1 MYDFKNAN
9 LTELAKEYQDY
20 MRLSKIKLAGF
31 KSFVD
36 TTEFLMPSNL
46 IGVVGPNGCGKSNI
60 IDAVRWVMG
69 ETSAKMLRGASM
81 TDVIFSGSSTRKQV
95 GQATV
100 ELLFD
105 NTQGK
110 AQGEYAKF
118 NEISV
123 KRLVSRDG
131 QSKYFLNNTR
141 CRRRDIADLF
151 LGTGLG
157 PRSYA
162 IIEQGMIS
170 RIIDAKPEELR
181 VYFEEAAG
189 ISKYKE
195 RRRETATRMKHT
207 RENLERLTDVK
218 DEVEKNIKRLDRQ
231 AKTADK
237 YKVLKKQSRRI
248 NAELLILQREQYK
261 KQLSSVSS
269 VVETLETK
277 MQLAVADLRKTEAE
291 LERLRQ
297 QLIEANEQHNS
308 VQGNFYRIGSD
319 ISSKEQLL
327 AHQKQ
332 QLALNQQS
340 IQKSN
345 DSLANKRHALHD
357 DQMTLNDLVQKND
370 LIKPKIETITQQ
382 QTSIEKNLFQSEQ
395 AMLTWQKEW
404 DEFNKQFH
412 DVQQTAQLENKSIE
426 HLEKQLLQLKNR
438 LESFEAELKTLDSD
452 IYNDEIKSLDDQ
464 IDASQRRINEHQ
476 KSIEAQQ
483 LEISQTRQWIN
494 DNDAILDVKRGEV
507 QTLRGSL
514 SSLQTLQDGV
524 LNQSSDSLNQWL
536 KQQGLDGGDRLTD
549 VIKVGNGAEKAVEVV
564 LNHMLGAYCST
575 SISSHTSSL
584 KNITEDNVALIDTKQ
599 SQHTSITLR
608 KDWVLLASRI
618 QSQYDMTSLIGL
630 VYLCDED
637 QLESR
642 RQSLACY
649 ESLITPNGIWCGLN
663 WMMQAGNDA
672 NNGVIQ
678 REKDISHI
686 KLQLNEIT
694 QSALEIK
701 SKLDADKQQLDN
713 AEKTLTSKQL
723 EATEFQKQLS
733 STQQSLAQKK
743 ERQQQTMKR
752 QQRIENDMSGIQIE
766 AKSLSSDLKEVT
778 LKRNDNLIVIN
789 ELNNKRDVISNKK
802 EALSTE
808 LQKSRDEQREN
819 NNELHRLKIQEQA
832 FASEIRNTKQNL
844 ERMQREE
851 TQLQQRLKDSQLSI
865 VEADQPIIEL
875 EESLQNLLSEK
886 NKQSDV
892 LQQSQTLVSQLDSNQ
907 REQEGLRVERNSIIE
922 QLRSKSETEKLQ
934 SQEIKV
940 RIQTFDEQLQQTDFN
955 IDALLQELPE
965 DANISSHQNNSE
977 DLNRRINQL
986 GQINLAAIEQFEE
999 ESERKK
1005 YLDEQDADLN
1015 KSLLTLEQAIKKID
1029 RETKDRFKELFDQVN
1044 DRMKER
1050 FPKLFGG
1057 GEAHLE
1063 LTENDLLTTGVI
1075 IMARPP
1081 GKRVNSLQLLSGG
1094 EKALTAVALI
1104 FAIFE
1109 LNPSPFCMLDEVDA
1123 PLDDANVGRFCA
1135 MVKEMSKQVQFIFI
1149 SHNKITMELA
1159 DNLNG
1164 VTMHEPGI
1172 SRLVTVNLEAAANL
1186 VETKQ

>member
-1 MYDFKNAN
+1 
-9 LTELAKEYQDY
+9 
-20 MRLSKIKLAGF
+20 MRLSQIKISGF

-36 TTEFLMPSNL
+36 PTKINFSANL
-46 IGVVGPNGCGKSNI
+46 TGIVGPNGCGKSNV

-69 ETSAKMLRGASM
+69 ESSAKHLRGESM
-81 TDVIFSGSSTRKQV
+81 EDVIFSGSSTRKQV

-105 NTQGK
+105 NSQGK

-195 RRRETATRMKHT
+195 RRRETATRIKHT
-207 RENLERLTDVK
+207 RENLERLTDVR

-237 YKVLKKQSRRI
+237 YKILKKQSRRI

-261 KQLSSVSS
+261 TQLVNLND
-269 VVETLETK
+269 VTNALELK
-277 MQLAVADLRKTEAE
+277 MQQATAELRETEAE
-291 LERLRQ
+291 LEQLRQ
-297 QLIEANEQHNS
+297 QLIEANEHHNV
-308 VQGNFYRIGSD
+308 VQGDFYRIGSD

-332 QLALNQQS
+332 QLDANQQA

-345 DSLANKRHALHD
+345 ESLANKRNALHD
-357 DQMTLNDLVQKND
+357 DQVSLKELEQKLALV
-370 LIKPKIETITQQ
+370 KPSIETVTKQQ
-382 QTSIEKNLFQSEQ
+382 VDLDKVLTSSEQ
-395 AMLTWQKEW
+395 AMLSWQKEW
-404 DEFNKQFH
+404 DDFTKQYH
-412 DVQQTAQLENKSIE
+412 DAQQAAQLKNKSIE
-426 HLEKQLLQLKNR
+426 HLEKQLLQLKKR
-438 LESFEAELKTLDSD
+438 LENFEAELKTLDSSA
-452 IYNDEIKSLDDQ
+452 YNDEIKSLELD
-464 IDASQRRINEHQ
+464 IEASQKKINEHQ
-476 KSIEAQQ
+476 QTMQDQQ
-483 LEISQTRQWIN
+483 KIISQTRQWISE
-494 DNDAILDVKRGEV
+494 NDAVLDKKRNEV

-514 SSLQTLQDGV
+514 SSLQTLQDDV
-524 LNQSSDSLNQWL
+524 LNQSSDTLNNWL
-536 KQQGLDGGDRLTD
+536 KHQGLDDAKRLTD

-564 LNHMLGAYCST
+564 LNHLLGAYC
-575 SISSHTSSL
+575 TSSIRSHASSL
-584 KNITEDNVALIDTKQ
+584 SHIKEDNIVLIDTKT
-599 SQHTSITLR
+599 SQHTAITVR

-618 QSQYDMTSLIGL
+618 QSEYDMTSLLGM
-630 VYLCDED
+630 VYLCDEE
-637 QLESR
+637 QLEQR
-642 RQSLACY
+642 RESLACY
-649 ESLITPNGIWCGLN
+649 ESLITPNGLWCGLN
-663 WMMQAGNDA
+663 WMVQAGNGA
-672 NNGVIQ
+672 NDGVIQ
-678 REKDISHI
+678 REKDISQI
-686 KLQLNEIT
+686 KIQLNDIT

-701 SKLDADKQQLDN
+701 SKLDADKQQLEN
-713 AEKTLTSKQL
+713 AEKVLTQKQL
-723 EATEFQKQLS
+723 EANQYQKLLS
-733 STQQSLAQKK
+733 NTQQSLAQKK
-743 ERQQQTMKR
+743 ERQQQVIGR
-752 QQRIENDMSGIQIE
+752 QQRIDNDMSNLRSE
-766 AKSLSSDLKEVT
+766 ADTLATELKKVT
-778 LKRNDNLIVIN
+778 LGRNDNLIIIN
-789 ELNNKRDVISNKK
+789 DLNEQRNVISNKK
-802 EALSTE
+802 DALSST
-808 LQKSRDEQREN
+808 LQEARDGQRDN

-832 FASEIRNTKQNL
+832 FTSEIRNTAQNI

-851 TQLQQRLKDSQLSI
+851 LSLQQRLKDSQLSI
-865 VEADQPIIEL
+865 DAADQPIIEL
-875 EESLQNLLSEK
+875 EKNLQSLLSEK
-886 NKQSDV
+886 NKQTEI
-892 LQQSQTLVSQLDSNQ
+892 LQQAQTLVSQLDSKQ
-907 REQEGLRVERNSIIE
+907 RQHEGQRVEHNRVIE
-922 QLRSKSETEKLQ
+922 QLRAETETEKLK
-934 SQEIKV
+934 SQEVKV

-955 IDALLQELPE
+955 VDALLQELPE
-965 DANISSHQNNSE
+965 IANIVEHQHQSE
-977 DLNRRINQL
+977 ELNRRINQL
-986 GQINLAAIEQFEE
+986 GQINLAAIEQFDE

-1015 KSLLTLEQAIKKID
+1015 KSLDTLEQAIKKID
-1029 RETKDRFKELFDQVN
+1029 RETKDRFKDIFDQVN
-1044 DRMKER
+1044 ERMKER

-1057 GEAHLE
+1057 GEARLE
-1063 LTENDLLTTGVI
+1063 LTENDLLTTGVVI
-1075 IMARPP
+1075 LARPP

-1135 MVKEMSKQVQFIFI
+1135 MVKEMSAQVQFIFI

-1172 SRLVTVNLEAAANL
+1172 SRLVTVNLEAAASL
-1186 VETKQ
+1186 IETKQTT

>member
-1 MYDFKNAN
+1 
-9 LTELAKEYQDY
+9 
-20 MRLSKIKLAGF
+20 MRLSQIKISGF

-36 TTEFLMPSNL
+36 PTKIHFSANL
-46 IGVVGPNGCGKSNI
+46 TGIVGPNGCGKSNV

-69 ETSAKMLRGASM
+69 ESSAKHLRGESM
-81 TDVIFSGSSTRKQV
+81 DDVIFSGSSTRKPV

-123 KRLVSRDG
+123 KRLVTRDG

-195 RRRETATRMKHT
+195 RRRETATRIKHT
-207 RENLERLTDVK
+207 RENLERLTDVR

-237 YKVLKKQSRRI
+237 YKVLKKQSRRV

-261 KQLSSVSS
+261 EQFAKVNSVID
-269 VVETLETK
+269 TLDTK
-277 MQLAVADLRKTEAE
+277 MQQAVSNVRKTESE
-291 LERLRQ
+291 LEQLRQ

-308 VQGNFYRIGSD
+308 VQGDFYRIGSD

-332 QLALNQQS
+332 QLATNQQA

-345 DSLANKRHALHD
+345 DSLSNKRNALHD
-357 DQMTLNDLVQKND
+357 DQVALKELDQKFNIILPNIDAAQKQQEQLDKDL
-370 LIKPKIETITQQ
+370 T
-382 QTSIEKNLFQSEQ
+382 QSEQ
-395 AMLTWQKEW
+395 AMLSWQKEW
-404 DEFNKQFH
+404 DEFNKQYH
-412 DVQQTAQLENKSIE
+412 DVQQTAQLENKTIE
-426 HLEKQLLQLKNR
+426 HLEKQILQFKRR
-438 LESFEAELKTLDSD
+438 LESFEAELKTLDSKAYD
-452 IYNDEIKSLDDQ
+452 DEINSLTKQ
-464 IDASQRRINEHQ
+464 IETTKQSINEHQ
-476 KSIEAQQ
+476 QSIEAQQ
-483 LEISQTRQWIN
+483 KTISQTRQWIS
-494 DNDAILDVKRGEV
+494 DNDAILDTKRSKV

-514 SSLQTLQDGV
+514 SSLQTLQDGI
-524 LNQSSDSLNQWL
+524 LNQSSDSLNNWL
-536 KQQGLDGGDRLTD
+536 KQQGLDSAQRLTD
-549 VIKVGNGAEKAVEVV
+549 VIKVANGAEQAVEVV
-564 LNHMLGAYCST
+564 LSHLLGAYC
-575 SISSHTSSL
+575 TSSINSFIPKL
-584 KNITEDNVALIDTKQ
+584 NSIREDNIVLIDIKQ

-608 KDWVLLASRI
+608 QDWVLLASQI
-618 QSQYDMTSLIGL
+618 QSDYDITSLIGL
-630 VYLCDED
+630 VYLCDDD
-637 QLESR
+637 QLETR
-642 RQSLACY
+642 RSSLACY
-649 ESLITPNGIWCGLN
+649 ESLITPSGIWCGLN
-663 WMMQAGNDA
+663 WMMQSGNDA

-678 REKDISHI
+678 REKDISYI
-686 KLQLNEIT
+686 KIELNEIT

-701 SKLDADKQQLDN
+701 SKLDADKQQLEQ
-713 AEKTLTSKQL
+713 AEKLLTQKQL
-723 EATEFQKQLS
+723 EANQYQKQLS
-733 STQQSLAQKK
+733 SSQQSLAQKQ
-743 ERQQQTMKR
+743 ERQQQIIGR
-752 QQRIENDMSGIQIE
+752 QQRIENDMKNIRSDADI
-766 AKSLSSDLKEVT
+766 LSSDLKDET
-778 LKRNDNLIVIN
+778 IKRNDNLLIIN
-789 ELNNKRDVISNKK
+789 ELNDKREVISNKK
-802 EALSTE
+802 ESLSSAL
-808 LQKSRDEQREN
+808 QQARNDQREN
-819 NNELHRLKIQEQA
+819 NNELHRLKIQQQA
-832 FASEIRNTKQNL
+832 FTSEIRNTKQNI

-851 TQLQQRLKDSQLSI
+851 AQLQQRLKDSQLSI
-865 VEADQPIIEL
+865 EEADQPIVEL
-875 EESLQNLLSEK
+875 EESLQKLLVEK
-886 NKQSDV
+886 NKQTEV
-892 LQQSQTLVSQLDSNQ
+892 LQQSQELVSKLDATQ
-907 REQEGLRVERNSIIE
+907 REQDGNRAEQNRVID
-922 QLRSKSETEKLQ
+922 QLRTETETEKLK
-934 SQEIKV
+934 SQEVKV

-955 IDALLQELPE
+955 VNALYQEMPDGARIDT
-965 DANISSHQNNSE
+965 HQNETEELS
-977 DLNRRINQL
+977 RRITQL

-1005 YLDEQDADLN
+1005 YLDDQDEDLN
-1015 KSLLTLEQAIKKID
+1015 KSLNTLEQAIKKID
-1029 RETKDRFKELFDQVN
+1029 RETKDRFKEIFDQVN
-1044 DRMKER
+1044 EKMKER

-1063 LTENDLLTTGVI
+1063 LTENDLLTTGVV

-1135 MVKEMSKQVQFIFI
+1135 MVKEMSEHVQFIFI

-1172 SRLVTVNLEAAANL
+1172 SRLVTVNLEAATTLIESNDN
-1186 VETKQ
+1186 Q